1 MWFPGNGEILYKIR
15 ESFFFGILNTLGSTF
30 PYTEHILKPRIVAIV
45 LPYIQEFTQNY
56 HFNLFRK
63 FGQHFPLHKYKLGYR
78 KDEMEATKLLSYLQE
93 FPQNY
98 HFNLFRK
105 FGQHFPLHKYKLG
118 YGKDEMEATKLFP
131 YIQDFPKT
139 ITLTFFENLG
149 STSPYISTN

>member
-15 ESFFFGILNTLGSTF
+15 ESFFFFGILNTLGSTF
-30 PYTEHILKPRIVAIV
+30 PYTEHISKPRIVAIV
-45 LPYIQEFTQNY
+45 LPYIQEFPQNY

-78 KDEMEATKLLSYLQE
+78 KDEMEATKLFSYIQE

-105 FGQHFPLHKYKLG
+105 FGQHFPLHKSKIIKNAL
-118 YGKDEMEATKLFP
+118 M
-131 YIQDFPKT
+131 
-139 ITLTFFENLG
+139 
-149 STSPYISTN
+149 